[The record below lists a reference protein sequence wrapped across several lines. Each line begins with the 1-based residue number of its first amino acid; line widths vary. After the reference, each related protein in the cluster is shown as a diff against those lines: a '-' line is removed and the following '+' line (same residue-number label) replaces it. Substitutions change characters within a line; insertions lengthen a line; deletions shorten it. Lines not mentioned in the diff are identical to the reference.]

1 LSALLPQRQVLIGQ
15 ATSGTPVPEV

>member
-1 LSALLPQRQVLIGQ
+1 VSALLPQRQVLIGQ